1 MTNDY
6 EVEMDEIK
14 QTIKQTLLIDRL
26 KLEDITIEE
35 ITDDMILFGEEL
47 GLDSVEAFEVMVGME
62 EVYGVMVE
70 DLPATEL
77 KIHLK
82 NVQSI
87 AELIMVRKTKGL
99 RDQ

>member
-1 MTNDY
+1 MTVDY

-26 KLEDITIEE
+26 KLEDITAEE

-87 AELIMVRKTKGL
+87 AELIMARKTKGT
-99 RDQ
+99 REQ

>member
-1 MTNDY
+1 MTVNY

-26 KLEDITIEE
+26 KLEDITAEE

-70 DLPATEL
+70 DLSATEL
-77 KIHLK
+77 QIHLR

-87 AELIMVRKTKGL
+87 AELIMARKTKGT
-99 RDQ
+99 RVQ